1 VKAAAARR
9 HPSLRLRLLASTLA
23 WVLLVVLL
31 AGWGLRALL
40 RAHITQQLHAQLVLH
55 LNQLSAA
62 VNIAPDGSVEIE
74 RDDWGDVRLHQPLS
88 GLYWQIDRLDGSAG
102 HSAILRS
109 RSLWDQT
116 LDWAAFVPYT
126 RLLPAAWT
134 GTRALDA
141 DVQTGFLP
149 DANSQRGS
157 LVAVSRRLQLPE
169 AAAPPLRLMVAA
181 DGALLAEPMQRFT
194 ALLVA
199 ALGMLALGLVL
210 AVVLQLGLA
219 LRPLRVLRQRLAQ
232 VRTGQAARLH
242 GHFAQELQPLV
253 EEFNRVLDVNADMV
267 QHARTRAGN
276 LAHAINTPLTILGNA
291 AAQQD
296 SALAILVREQV
307 ASASRQIKHHLA
319 RERTAARQ
327 VSGVYTPL
335 QPALAS
341 LVLTMRRLH
350 AAHALQFTLTQ
361 PQAPWDFHGDVQDL
375 LEILGNLLDNAGKW
389 ARQRVHLHAQGA
401 GEHIVLTVDD
411 DGPGIPA
418 AQRERIF
425 ARGQRLDER
434 PPGWGLG
441 LDIVRELVHGCG
453 GTIAASASPWG
464 GLRMQLRLPGRLRG

>member
-1 VKAAAARR
+1 MKAAAPPGWGR
-9 HPSLRLRLLASTLA
+9 SLRLRLLASTLA

-31 AGWGLRALL
+31 AGWGLHALL
-40 RAHITQQLHAQLVLH
+40 RAHIAQQLHAQLLLH

-62 VNIAPDGSVEIE
+62 VNIAPGGGVEIE
-74 RDDWGDVRLHQPLS
+74 RDDWGDTRLHQPLS
-88 GLYWQIDRLDGSAG
+88 GLYWQIDRLDDSAG

-149 DANSQRGS
+149 DGTNTQLV
-157 LVAVSRRLQLPE
+157 LVARTLQLPE
-169 AAAPPLRLMVAA
+169 PDAPPLRLMVAA
-181 DGALLAEPMQRFT
+181 DGAALAEPMQRFT

-199 ALGMLALGLVL
+199 ALGILAFGLVL
-210 AVVLQLGLA
+210 TVVLQLRLA
-219 LRPLRVLRQRLAQ
+219 LRPLHVLRQRLAQ
-232 VRTGQAARLH
+232 VRTGQAARLY

-296 SALAILVREQV
+296 GALATLVREQV
-307 ASASRQIKHHLA
+307 ASASHQIKHHLA
-319 RERTAARQ
+319 RERAAARQ

-350 AAHALQFTLTQ
+350 AARSLQFTLTQ
-361 PQAPWDFHGDVQDL
+361 PQVPWDFHGDVQDL

-389 ARQRVHLHAQGA
+389 AHRRVHLYAQGED
-401 GEHIVLTVDD
+401 GHILITVDD
-411 DGPGIPA
+411 DGPGIPEA
-418 AQRERIF
+418 ERALIF

-441 LDIVRELVHGCG
+441 LDIVRELVHGYG